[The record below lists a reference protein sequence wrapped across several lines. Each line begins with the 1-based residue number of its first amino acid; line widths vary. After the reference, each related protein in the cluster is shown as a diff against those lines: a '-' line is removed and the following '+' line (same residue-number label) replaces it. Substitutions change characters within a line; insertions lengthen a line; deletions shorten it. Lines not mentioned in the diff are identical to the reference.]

1 LARYWLKNLR
11 DSVKKEGNFPL
22 FFVVSCLKKIIVSE
36 FYCKEYHEE
45 KCFYFTFNACALCL
59 RSVFK
64 VVFL

>member
-1 LARYWLKNLR
+1 MLKKREISL
-11 DSVKKEGNFPL
+11 F